1 MIDMISRRF
10 DSRLKT
16 ANMRLLT
23 FLVSSSLVLGQTL
36 AASGVLRY
44 GSPKSVGM
52 DPLPLKEMV
61 ANLTGYTNA
70 ANYSGFSYDAIH
82 PIEPGG
88 TVMVGHKNTVVS
100 AFAFGKKNLYADANG
115 TLLPANQQEEAD
127 LDTIYDMASLTKMFT
142 TVASLREIDAGT
154 INLNA
159 TVETY
164 VPGYGANGKENV
176 TLLMLLTHTSG
187 FDADPAPSLFSG
199 AYPTYDDKI
208 QAIITQKLLNPPGST
223 YLYSDLNFMS
233 MMLVLESVTKRPLD
247 ELIADFTS
255 LLGMHNTFFN
265 RGNVEGPKNPYYWQS
280 AVQEFQIA
288 VLGAG
293 EPQRPQPVRG
303 TVHDENAWA
312 LNGVSGHAGL
322 FSTVRDSAALC
333 QMILN
338 NGTYGGHTILSQA
351 AVDLIF
357 TNFNAR
363 FNDIND
369 DHGIGFELDQYY
381 TAGPLYSL
389 QTASHT
395 GYTGTSLVIDR
406 AHDAFYLHF
415 SNRVHP
421 SRTWSSN
428 NIVREA
434 LGYWV
439 GTSLGL
445 DLPFPNL
452 H

>member
-1 MIDMISRRF
+1 
-10 DSRLKT
+10 
-16 ANMRLLT
+16 
-23 FLVSSSLVLGQTL
+23 
-36 AASGVLRY
+36 
-44 GSPKSVGM
+44 M

-164 VPGYGANGKENV
+164 VPGYGVNGKENV

-199 AYPTYDDKI
+199 AYPTYDDKV

-312 LNGVSGHAGL
+312 
-322 FSTVRDSAALC
+322 
-333 QMILN
+333 
-338 NGTYGGHTILSQA
+338 
-351 AVDLIF
+351 
-357 TNFNAR
+357 
-363 FNDIND
+363 
-369 DHGIGFELDQYY
+369 
-381 TAGPLYSL
+381 
-389 QTASHT
+389 
-395 GYTGTSLVIDR
+395 
-406 AHDAFYLHF
+406 
-415 SNRVHP
+415 
-421 SRTWSSN
+421 
-428 NIVREA
+428 
-434 LGYWV
+434 
-439 GTSLGL
+439 
-445 DLPFPNL
+445 
-452 H
+452 

>member
-1 MIDMISRRF
+1 M
-10 DSRLKT
+10 
-16 ANMRLLT
+16 
-23 FLVSSSLVLGQTL
+23 SLVLTQTMATSTL
-36 AASGVLRY
+36 HY
-44 GSPKSVGM
+44 GSPESVGM
-52 DPLPLKEMV
+52 DPRPLREMV
-61 ANLTGYTNA
+61 SNLTAYTNP
-70 ANYSGFSYDAIH
+70 ANYSGFSYNAIH

-88 TVMVGHKNTVVS
+88 TVVVGHKNTIVS

-115 TLLPANQQEEAD
+115 TYLAPHLQEEAD
-127 LDTIYDMASLTKMFT
+127 LDTIYDMASLTKLFT
-142 TVASLREIDAGT
+142 TVATLREIDAGKVQ
-154 INLNA
+154 LNA
-159 TVETY
+159 TVASY
-164 VPGYGANGKENV
+164 VPGYAVNGKGNI
-176 TLLMLLTHTSG
+176 TILMLLTHTSG

-199 AYPTYDDKI
+199 VYPTYEDKI
-208 QAIITQKLLNPPGST
+208 QAIVTQKLLDPPGST

-233 MMLVLESVTKRPLD
+233 MMLVLEQVTNRRLD
-247 ELIADFTS
+247 DLIADFTS

-265 RGNVEGPKNPYYWQS
+265 RGNVEGSKNPFYWQS
-280 AVQEFQIA
+280 AAQEFQIE

-303 TVHDENAWA
+303 SVHDENAWA

-338 NGTYGGHTILSQA
+338 NGTYGGQTILSQD

-357 TNFNAR
+357 FNFNAR
-363 FNDIND
+363 FDDIND
-369 DHGIGFELDQYY
+369 DHGAGFELDQYY

-389 QTASHT
+389 LTASHT
-395 GYTGTSLVIDR
+395 GFTGTSIVIDR
-406 AHDAFYLHF
+406 GRDTFYLHF

-421 SRTWSSN
+421 SREWSSN

-445 DLPFPNL
+445 DLQFPQL